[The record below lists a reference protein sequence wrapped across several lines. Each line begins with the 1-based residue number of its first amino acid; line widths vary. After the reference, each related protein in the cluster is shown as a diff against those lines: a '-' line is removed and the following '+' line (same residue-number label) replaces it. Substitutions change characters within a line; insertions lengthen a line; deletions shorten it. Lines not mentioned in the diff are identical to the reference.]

1 MVFRDLSAPQST
13 PSSNEK
19 TATPIASVSDRFI
32 ALVLDFLI
40 FSPVIS
46 LIIAGLVR
54 QTKTYFLL
62 DATSAEGMISAT
74 LVIAVAI
81 FFTCLLQAV
90 FLYYWQATP
99 GQLFMQMRVVSFPH
113 PQQRLSI
120 NQCATRA
127 FLWCTGFLVL
137 AIPFLEIVSHPLR
150 RAFHERAS
158 DTMVMTLKHVPDDGP
173 HPLESKFIASW
184 MRMSF
189 LFLLLFGVIGFF
201 KTYHSL
207 QTGEYASKENRTVAL
222 CKEIKSADLTTSS
235 RMDAALVLYLLNEI
249 SPECLSKEAD
259 VSLWSDPVSSQD
271 LAYLA
276 KYLTATESEQEKYFD
291 KICEDSSSPT
301 CATARYMLE
310 DGEKEELEHADP
322 KLWITQL
329 LKSDEKYAEQDF
341 LASLA
346 LIEELQKV
354 PALKSALE
362 KRFVRSVWGLNE
374 MAYAHPKKKGRVP
387 ASASDDSFIETFK
400 ERYEVP

>member
-13 PSSNEK
+13 AASYEK
-19 TATPIASVSDRFI
+19 NVTPIASVSDRFV

-54 QTKTYFLL
+54 QTKTFFLL
-62 DATSAEGMISAT
+62 DASSLEGTISAA
-74 LVIAVAI
+74 LVIGVAV

-99 GQLFMQMRVVSFPH
+99 GQLFMQLRVVAYPH
-113 PQQRLSI
+113 KQKRLSL
-120 NQCATRA
+120 NQCVMRS
-127 FLWCTGFLVL
+127 FMWCAGFLVL
-137 AIPFLEIVSHPLR
+137 AIPFLEVVSHPLR

-158 DTMVMTLKHVPDDGP
+158 DTMVVTLKEVPDEGP

-189 LFLLLFGVIGFF
+189 LFLLLFVVIGFF

-207 QTGEYASKENRTVAL
+207 QVGEYSSKDPGHVS
-222 CKEIKSADLTTSS
+222 CKEIKASDLTATS

-249 SPECLSKEAD
+249 SPECLNKEAEA
-259 VSLWSDPVSSQD
+259 SLWNDPVGAQD

-276 KYLTATESEQEKYFD
+276 KYLTAPESDQEKYFD
-291 KICEDSSSPT
+291 KICEDASSTT

-310 DGEKEELEHADP
+310 DGEKEELENADP
-322 KLWITQL
+322 KLWVIQL
-329 LKSDEKYAEQDF
+329 LKSDEKYVEQDY
-341 LASLA
+341 ASSLK

-387 ASASDDSFIETFK
+387 ASASEDSYIESFK